1 MLIIDC
7 KYRLTSKD
15 MKYTGAAELKAEKR
29 KGGKEE
35 TEDLLLEETVPNG
48 ASLVQIEEPF
58 IPKV

>member
-1 MLIIDC
+1 
-7 KYRLTSKD
+7 